1 MSAANDN
8 LLLMLLTTSFSPVI
22 LHKFQVFDLGRA
34 ALMLLP
40 LLPASQR
47 ALVGLHVARAQVPIA
62 SLALP
67 IATGRSAL
75 AIAGV
80 SGGLAVGAQ
89 ARR

>member
-1 MSAANDN
+1 
-8 LLLMLLTTSFSPVI
+8 
-22 LHKFQVFDLGRA
+22 
-34 ALMLLP
+34 MLLP

-47 ALVGLHVARAQVPIA
+47 ALAGLHVARAQVPIA

>member
-1 MSAANDN
+1 MNRQ
-8 LLLMLLTTSFSPVI
+8 LLFAGYPPQISKSSTSVGPRS
-22 LHKFQVFDLGRA
+22 
-34 ALMLLP
+34 MLLP